1 MAQNQSDL
9 VEGNAVSQHFCSRG
23 MAKQV
28 GTFRRCLDTSTSQGP
43 LHHVLHA
50 MAGEERLKRSN
61 VAKKDTIRR
70 VDRRPALQITEDRF
84 TDVLGER

>member
-1 MAQNQSDL
+1 
-9 VEGNAVSQHFCSRG
+9 
-23 MAKQV
+23 
-28 GTFRRCLDTSTSQGP
+28 
-43 LHHVLHA
+43 

-70 VDRRPALQITEDRF
+70 VDRRPALQITEDRL